1 MGSDYDGVHSTT
13 TYLTD
18 MIAAEKDTMEI
29 ESKFGHCARKKCT
42 EPKIAIQAVL

>member
-1 MGSDYDGVHSTT
+1 
-13 TYLTD
+13 